1 MKKKK
6 RKKLRKSASKMR
18 AFFFVLFLS
27 LSPLW
32 AQAEFQVPRL
42 TGPVIDQVGYLSR
55 NDERDLTQLLYDFN
69 RRGVAQVQVLIV
81 PTLDGTP
88 IEQASI
94 QITDKWK
101 LGDAKKDN
109 GVLFLIAANDRQM
122 RIEVGQGLEGAIPDI
137 YAKRIIADQVTPLFR
152 AGKYSS
158 GIVLGVH
165 SILTLADKE
174 FADQNHLQDQAP
186 ADNSEGGNI
195 PIGLIILVLIIISI
209 LGRFGGGRGRH
220 MRGGGWYGGGGF
232 GGGGFGGGGG
242 GWSGGGGGFSGGG
255 ASGNW

>member
-1 MKKKK
+1 
-6 RKKLRKSASKMR
+6 MR
-18 AFFFVLFLS
+18 LILVVLFLS
-27 LSPLW
+27 SSPLW
-32 AQAEFQVPRL
+32 AQAEFKVPNL
-42 TGPVIDQVGYLSR
+42 TGPVMDQVGYLTR
-55 NDERDLTQLLYDFN
+55 GDERDLTQLLYDFN

-94 QITDKWK
+94 EVTDKWK
-101 LGDAKKDN
+101 LGDEKKDN
-109 GVLFLIAANDRQM
+109 GILFLISAQERAM

-137 YAKRIIADQVTPLFR
+137 YAKRIISDQVIPLFR
-152 AGKYSS
+152 AKKFSS
-158 GIVLGVH
+158 GVVVGVN

-174 FADQNHLQDQAP
+174 FADQHHLQEAS
-186 ADNSEGGNI
+186 ANSSEGGNL
-195 PIGLIILVLIIISI
+195 PLGLIVLVLIIISI

-220 MRGGGWYGGGGF
+220 MRGGGYYGGGGF

>member
-1 MKKKK
+1 M
-6 RKKLRKSASKMR
+6 
-18 AFFFVLFLS
+18 
-27 LSPLW
+27 
-32 AQAEFQVPRL
+32 
-42 TGPVIDQVGYLSR
+42 DQVGYLTR
-55 NDERDLTQLLYDFN
+55 GDERDLTQLLYDFN

-94 QITDKWK
+94 EVTDKWK
-101 LGDAKKDN
+101 LGDEKKDN
-109 GVLFLIAANDRQM
+109 GILFLISAQERAM

-137 YAKRIIADQVTPLFR
+137 YAKRIISDQVIPLFR
-152 AGKYSS
+152 AKKFSS
-158 GIVLGVH
+158 GVVVGVN

-174 FADQNHLQDQAP
+174 FADQHHLQEAS
-186 ADNSEGGNI
+186 ANSSEGGNL
-195 PIGLIILVLIIISI
+195 PLGLIVLVLIIISI

-220 MRGGGWYGGGGF
+220 MRGGGYYGGGGF